1 MWTQHFVVVGLEVGS
16 GSVVWPLRCFNLARL
31 DVFLWGHPKS
41 FIHDTS
47 VVAEEDQVP
56 S

>member
-1 MWTQHFVVVGLEVGS
+1 MWTQHFVVVGLEVG
-16 GSVVWPLRCFNLARL
+16 GGGVVWPPRCLNLARL
-31 DVFLWGHPKS
+31 DVFLWGPPKS

-47 VVAEEDQVP
+47 VVAEENRVL